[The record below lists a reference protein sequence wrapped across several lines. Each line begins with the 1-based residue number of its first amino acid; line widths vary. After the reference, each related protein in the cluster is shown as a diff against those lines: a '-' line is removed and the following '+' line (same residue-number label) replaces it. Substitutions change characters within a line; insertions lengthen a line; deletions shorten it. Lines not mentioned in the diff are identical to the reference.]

1 MIASPRRSRG
11 ELGRAIVAAA
21 CVVAATAMP
30 GRAFAQQVELIVN
43 GDVIT
48 TYDVEQ
54 RMKFI
59 MLSTHKP
66 PVRSEVVEELIN
78 EKLKTQSGLKY
89 KVEISEKDVDQ
100 SYADMGR
107 RMHLTPE
114 QLTQALA
121 NGGVDAG
128 TLKSRIKADIT
139 WQSIIRGKFQSS
151 LQVRDKDVIAALET
165 RKKDDAGKP
174 DAGDV
179 GYDYILRP
187 ILFVVPHGNTELAD
201 ARRRDAESLRLRF
214 TSCDSGL
221 PMARALRDV
230 AVRDPITKNSGD
242 LPAVL
247 REILDK
253 TEVGHLTNPETTPQG
268 VELFALCEKK
278 ETKLDTPEKR
288 EIREQLFSKEFQSQ
302 AKRYLR
308 ELRRQAMIEHK

>member
-1 MIASPRRSRG
+1 MIANPRRTRG
-11 ELGRAIVAAA
+11 KLGRAIVAAA
-21 CVVAATAMP
+21 CFVAATAMP
-30 GRAFAQQVELIVN
+30 GRVFAQHVELIVN

-66 PVRSEVVEELIN
+66 PVRSEVVEDLIN

-89 KVEISEKDVDQ
+89 KVEISDKDVDQ

-139 WQSIIRGKFQSS
+139 WQNIIRGKFQSI
-151 LQVRDKDVIAALET
+151 LQVRDKDVIAALQT

-174 DAGDV
+174 DASDV

-187 ILFVVPHGNTELAD
+187 ILFVVPRGNTELAD

-214 TSCDSGL
+214 TSCDTGL

-242 LPAVL
+242 LAPVL

-253 TEVGHLTNPETTPQG
+253 TEVGHLTGPETTPQG
-268 VELFALCEKK
+268 IELFALCEKK

-288 EIREQLFSKEFQSQ
+288 EIREQLFSNEFQSQ

-308 ELRRQAMIEHK
+308 ELRRQAMIERK